1 MAGRNARLGLVL
13 FGVYASFYAAFVFTS
28 AFAPGWM
35 DARLFAGLNLA
46 VLSGFGL
53 IVLALALALVYG
65 VLAGRKVETTEG
77 APR

>member
-1 MAGRNARLGLVL
+1 MAGRNARIGLVL
-13 FGVYASFYAAFVFTS
+13 FCVYALCYAAFVFTS
-28 AFAPGWM
+28 AFAPDLM
-35 DARLFAGLNLA
+35 DVKPFAGLNLA

-65 VLAGRKVETTEG
+65 ALADRAPKAREG